1 MLPLNMSAMLAD
13 VNRCASAVISGLVF
27 AAICVILRHR
37 GYVVA
42 AACLFVASCAS
53 TQILMSAL
61 GAFYRHPGAVTTLHL
76 FCVWLTCLAHRLV
89 VGRGNAAASSETRT
103 TAWFVRKIFPIALS
117 LPLTVVFNNTALV
130 YAGAAI
136 CAILG
141 TLSPVSVALMSFA
154 CGRKLSK
161 MSWMGILVAFLGALV
176 LAGGEATSIQTA
188 SAPEKTFLGILFALA
203 AVGTRT
209 MKIVVMDVLL
219 APGEYSVYSSQP
231 EQKEAP
237 LSPMQLYSLQAPW
250 CVLIAFLYTACTE
263 SFFQAAA
270 DLTWGSGALIFLTC
284 VSAVSL
290 NFLGLVAL
298 KELGASS
305 QQIIGKLNTV
315 CVAAIS
321 VGYLNEELSRTVILG
336 GVVVLAGAAI
346 VERGKGQQ
354 PLQPL
359 QPPSKV

>member
-1 MLPLNMSAMLAD
+1 
-13 VNRCASAVISGLVF
+13 
-27 AAICVILRHR
+27 
-37 GYVVA
+37 
-42 AACLFVASCAS
+42 
-53 TQILMSAL
+53 
-61 GAFYRHPGAVTTLHL
+61 
-76 FCVWLTCLAHRLV
+76 
-89 VGRGNAAASSETRT
+89 
-103 TAWFVRKIFPIALS
+103 
-117 LPLTVVFNNTALV
+117 
-130 YAGAAI
+130 
-136 CAILG
+136 
-141 TLSPVSVALMSFA
+141 
-154 CGRKLSK
+154 
-161 MSWMGILVAFLGALV
+161 
-176 LAGGEATSIQTA
+176 
-188 SAPEKTFLGILFALA
+188 
-203 AVGTRT
+203 
-209 MKIVVMDVLL
+209 MDVLL

-321 VGYLNEELSRTVILG
+321 VGYLNEDLGVLGNMFHFWALYFLRNTSLCFLKFCLGSKFSIEELSRTVILG